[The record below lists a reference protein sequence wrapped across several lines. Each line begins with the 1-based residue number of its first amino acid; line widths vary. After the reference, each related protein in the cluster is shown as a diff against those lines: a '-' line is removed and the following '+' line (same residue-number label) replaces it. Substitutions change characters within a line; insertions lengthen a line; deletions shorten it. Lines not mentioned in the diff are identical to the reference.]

1 MASQNKFLN
10 LRSGNWTEVMDS
22 AMLNLITEEHVL
34 GNFVNGSF
42 TPLSW
47 IRIVHD
53 FNART
58 KVNFAKS
65 HLQNRLK
72 VLKRQ
77 FVMYQTLAS
86 KSGWGWDY
94 DRNISTAGNP
104 NDWDAVV
111 AENPVYSRCRDKPFP
126 AYQDIAFLSGKNHC
140 HGSNDALSY
149 SPTPT
154 PVKSGNPNTS
164 IASADTTSSKRRRS
178 SPPSCKTTP
187 TSTRRG
193 KLECNT
199 NAIQELV
206 NLDCWQ
212 HVQMFCRCFGDDVR
226 KDL

>member
-1 MASQNKFLN
+1 
-10 LRSGNWTEVMDS
+10 MDS

-94 DRNISTAGNP
+94 DRNISTAGDP

-111 AENPVYSRCRDKPFP
+111 AV
-126 AYQDIAFLSGKNHC
+126 C
-140 HGSNDALSY
+140 H
-149 SPTPT
+149 
-154 PVKSGNPNTS
+154 
-164 IASADTTSSKRRRS
+164 
-178 SPPSCKTTP
+178 
-187 TSTRRG
+187 
-193 KLECNT
+193 
-199 NAIQELV
+199 
-206 NLDCWQ
+206 
-212 HVQMFCRCFGDDVR
+212 
-226 KDL
+226 